1 MKKIDESEAA
11 VLLRQKAI
19 ELLKKKSTKTLSG
32 FSEADIMKFIHELEV
47 HQIELELQ
55 NEELLAAKESAETAS
70 EKYTELYDFAPS
82 GYFTLSREG
91 EILKLNISGAKM
103 LGRERAGLYKSK
115 FGFFV
120 AEESK
125 PTFNTFFNDLF
136 NKNSKEFCEIILE
149 KGDNLQKNIF
159 IEGVVN
165 KNGEQCI
172 LTAVDVT
179 LSRLAEEKVRMMEK
193 DYLKLFIDH
202 SAVKFIV
209 DPDTGSIFAAN
220 NAAAK
225 FYGWSCENLRKM
237 KMQEINTLPFGEIRD
252 EMSKV
257 GKNEKDKFQFKH
269 RIADGTV
276 RDVEVFSSSISIAG
290 KNYFHS
296 IIVDI
301 TERKQAE
308 ELLRQSELRFR
319 TITSSANYP
328 IITVTLEGI
337 IKDWNNGAEKIFGYT
352 ENEAIGRNI
361 TILIPQKYVK
371 KHINGMNRIAK
382 DGNIHVL
389 GKTVELSGIHKNGN
403 EFPIELSLSEWE
415 TSEGKFF
422 TGIIH
427 DITERKHVESYIE
440 MNIEVLRILNESGS
454 LEETIQSVVS
464 ALKTRTG
471 FDAIGIRLKD
481 GDDFP
486 YIVQEGFS
494 KKFLLTENT
503 LIDRNAEGGLCRDIN
518 GDIRLECT
526 CGLVISGKTDP
537 SNPLFTIGG
546 SSWTNDSVPF
556 LDLPLDQ
563 DPRYHPRNRCIHE
576 GYASIALIPIRMKD
590 QIIGMIQF
598 NDRRK
603 GCFSL
608 STVEQLEGIAAHLGG
623 ALMRKQVEDALVES
637 ELRYHDLF
645 HKANEGLLIMTA
657 DGKIDEINES
667 FAEMHGYTLDEFKE
681 KDIRNLNVLKE
692 KTMQG
697 HTNTIERMNAGEVM
711 RFEVEHYHKD
721 GHIISFNVTA
731 SSIQIGQQQLYM
743 NFFQD
748 ITDRKKTEDKLRKSE
763 LRYHDLFHKANEG
776 LLIMTV
782 DGKIYEMNESFAE
795 MHGYKLEELKEKDIR
810 DLDVLKEMTME
821 RNAPSIERMNAGEV
835 MRFEV
840 EHYHKDGHI
849 LSFSVTASLIQIGE
863 QPLFM
868 AFHQDISERKKSEKL
883 IEQQNAQLQE
893 LNQMKDKLFAIIA
906 HDLRGPFTGLLGL
919 TELMTINSSKY
930 SQQEI
935 SEYTGMMRTSVLNI
949 FKLLENLL
957 EWARLQIKSISYTP
971 KEINLLDTILGSVES
986 IKQNA
991 LLKNILIINE
1001 IPESLKIFADETMC
1015 TSLMRNIISNAV
1027 KFTMRGGKVIVRA
1040 EEVLAG
1046 LIEISVS
1053 DTGIGMSEDTI
1064 YKLFKPG
1071 EKVGMR
1077 GTEGEASTGLGLLL
1091 CKEFVEKHGGHIWVE
1106 SNKDVGSTFYFT
1118 LPSKEKKK
1126 TKKD

>member
-328 IITVTLEGI
+328 IITVTHEGI

-623 ALMRKQVEDALVES
+623 ALMRKQVEDALVE
-637 ELRYHDLF
+637 
-645 HKANEGLLIMTA
+645 
-657 DGKIDEINES
+657 
-667 FAEMHGYTLDEFKE
+667 
-681 KDIRNLNVLKE
+681 
-692 KTMQG
+692 
-697 HTNTIERMNAGEVM
+697 
-711 RFEVEHYHKD
+711 
-721 GHIISFNVTA
+721 
-731 SSIQIGQQQLYM
+731 
-743 NFFQD
+743 
-748 ITDRKKTEDKLRKSE
+748 SE